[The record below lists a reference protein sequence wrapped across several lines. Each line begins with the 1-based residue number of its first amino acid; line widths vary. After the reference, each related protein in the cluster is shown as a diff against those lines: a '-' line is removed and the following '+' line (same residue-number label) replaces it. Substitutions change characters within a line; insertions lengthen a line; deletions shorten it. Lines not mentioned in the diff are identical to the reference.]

1 MNTIKLVCWEKATPA
16 HHPPEYEFVLLHC
29 VEDPYPYPD
38 VVEGYWT
45 NADVV
50 EGYWANA
57 AEGYFSL
64 LDGSGEMV
72 KVDYW
77 AKLPGGPCERN

>member
-1 MNTIKLVCWEKATPA
+1 MNTIELVCWEKATPA

-29 VEDPYPYPD
+29 IENLYPYPE

-45 NADVV
+45 D
-50 EGYWANA
+50 A

-72 KVDYW
+72 RVDYW
-77 AKLPGGPCERN
+77 AKLPGGPRERH